1 MREIKAS
8 EKARGAKRWKSVEA
22 AKRRV
27 EDGKLY
33 LVCRHNAWFRP
44 DGMGYTNHLAAA
56 GWGNDLTSSDRIASF
71 RTVMLDCGRSVRP

>member
-56 GWGNDLTSSDRIASF
+56 GVF
-71 RTVMLDCGRSVRP
+71 GRGA